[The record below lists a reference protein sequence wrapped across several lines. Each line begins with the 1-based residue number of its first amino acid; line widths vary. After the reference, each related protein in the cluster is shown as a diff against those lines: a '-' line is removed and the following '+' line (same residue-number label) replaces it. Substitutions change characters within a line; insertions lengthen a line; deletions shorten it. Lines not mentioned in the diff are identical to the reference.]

1 MQQNCTPLVHFSCI
15 CNFWCVVIVVDRFLF
30 VSICSWYKKIL
41 QLHVCCVVLCSV
53 FVLHV
58 CFVWVCLC
66 AYIKQR
72 ILHLIITKIFSYQKG
87 ECCPSRH
94 VCVVID
100 LIVVCVCV
108 VVANTCISQWLDN
121 DHPLLLCS
129 VGNSIILACSLLW
142 ILLFVCP
149 CNQQA

>member
-108 VVANTCISQWLDN
+108 CCGSKHLHFSMTWQWSSSSTLFSRQQHYTC
-121 DHPLLLCS
+121 LLSTMDFTFCL
-129 VGNSIILACSLLW
+129 
-142 ILLFVCP
+142 P
-149 CNQQA
+149 M